1 MDIKEIKPEVFSE
14 YAKNHILKNFFQTK
28 EYGELMKHS
37 DFSVMYV
44 GAYHK
49 GLIVGASLIL
59 YKSIGPNMKYGYAP
73 RGFLVDFYDETLLKM
88 FTKKIKEYFFMKGFA
103 FIKINPEVT
112 YSVINFEDKSKLVN
126 TKSKDLVLK
135 LKELGYDK
143 LRDNLYF
150 ESLLPKYTPV
160 IYLPNYDFN
169 ALDEKLL
176 NDMKEAELSGVS
188 ITNGTEEDI
197 EKFYSFV
204 NDKESKTSTYYKF
217 FYKEFKKSDMV
228 DLLMINLNYEIYVK
242 YLQKQYIFEQE
253 KNDALNRQFELTP
266 NDAAL
271 YAKKTRSDDIMN
283 RISADMALANLR
295 MQENNTKE
303 VLGAAFVVKYEGR
316 VTIIITGYNKDFQG
330 IDIKTYIFYKIIE
343 EYKKAGYLY
352 LDLYGITAD
361 FTDANPYKAL
371 NDFKLKFK
379 PTVYEYIGE
388 FDLIVNK
395 PFHQLLWSTNKIQKE
410 FYKPAIKRTGAN

>member
-14 YAKNHILKNFFQTK
+14 YAKKHILKNFFQTK
-28 EYGELMKHS
+28 EYGDLMKHS

-49 GLIVGASLIL
+49 GLIVAASLIL
-59 YKSIGPNMKYGYAP
+59 YKSIGPSMKYGYAP
-73 RGFLVDFYDETLLKM
+73 RGFLVDFYDNALLKA
-88 FTKKIKEYFFMKGFA
+88 FTKKIKEFFLMKGFA

-112 YSVINFEDKSKLVN
+112 YSVINFDEKSKLVN
-126 TKSKDLVLK
+126 SRSKDLVLR

-160 IYLPNYDFN
+160 IYLPTYDFN
-169 ALDEKLL
+169 NLDNKLISS
-176 NDMKEAELSGVS
+176 MKECDLTGVS
-188 ITNGTEEDI
+188 LISGNEEDI
-197 EKFYSFV
+197 ETFYSFV
-204 NDKESKTSTYYKF
+204 DDKESKTSTYYKF

-228 DLLMINLNYEIYVK
+228 DLLMVNLNYETYVK

-253 KNDALNRQFELTP
+253 NNDSLNRQFQLTP
-266 NDAAL
+266 NDSSL
-271 YAKKTRSDDIMN
+271 YAKKTRSDDVMN
-283 RISADMALANLR
+283 RISADIALANKR
-295 MQENNTKE
+295 MQENNINE
-303 VLGAAFVVKYEGR
+303 ILGAAFVVKYEGR
-316 VTIIITGYNKDFQG
+316 VTIIITGCNKDFQG

-361 FTDANPYKAL
+361 FTDTNPYKTL
-371 NDFKLKFK
+371 NDFKLKFR

-395 PFHQLLWSTNKIQKE
+395 PFHQLLWSTNQIQKE
-410 FYKPAIKRTGAN
+410 FYKPAIKRTGSN

>member
-28 EYGELMKHS
+28 EYGDLMKHS

-73 RGFLVDFYDETLLKM
+73 RGFLVDFYDEALLKM
-88 FTKKIKEYFFMKGFA
+88 FTKKIKEYFLMKGFA

-112 YSVINFEDKSKLVN
+112 YSVVNFDDKSKLVN
-126 TKSKDLVLK
+126 SKSKDLVLR

-160 IYLPNYDFN
+160 INLPNYDFSV
-169 ALDEKLL
+169 LDEKLI
-176 NDMKEAELSGVS
+176 NNMKDAEISGISMS
-188 ITNGTEEDI
+188 IGNEEDI

-228 DLLMINLNYEIYVK
+228 DLLMVNLNYETYVK
-242 YLQKQYIFEQE
+242 YLQKQYIVEQE
-253 KNDALNRQFELTP
+253 TNDALNRQFEMTP

-283 RISADMALANLR
+283 RISADMALANQR
-295 MQENNTKE
+295 MQENNPKE

-316 VTIIITGYNKDFQG
+316 VTIIISGYNKDFQG
-330 IDIKTYIFYKIIE
+330 IDVKSYIFYKIIE

-361 FTDANPYKAL
+361 FTDNNPYKAL

-395 PFHQLLWSTNKIQKE
+395 PFHQLLWSTNQIQKE
-410 FYKPAIKRTGAN
+410 FYKPAIKRTEAN

>member
-28 EYGELMKHS
+28 EYGDLMKHS

-73 RGFLVDFYDETLLKM
+73 RGFLVDFYDEALLKM
-88 FTKKIKEYFFMKGFA
+88 FTKKIKEYFLMKGFA

-112 YSVINFEDKSKLVN
+112 YSVVNFDDKSKLVN
-126 TKSKDLVLK
+126 SKSKDLVLR

-160 IYLPNYDFN
+160 INLPNYDFSV
-169 ALDEKLL
+169 LDEKLI
-176 NDMKEAELSGVS
+176 NNMKDAEISGISMS
-188 ITNGTEEDI
+188 IGNEEDI

-228 DLLMINLNYEIYVK
+228 DLLMVNLNYETYVK
-242 YLQKQYIFEQE
+242 YLQKQYIVEQE
-253 KNDALNRQFELTP
+253 SNDALNRQFEMTP

-283 RISADMALANLR
+283 RISADMALANQR
-295 MQENNTKE
+295 MQENNPKE

-316 VTIIITGYNKDFQG
+316 VTIIISGYNKDFQG
-330 IDIKTYIFYKIIE
+330 IDVKSYIFYKIIE

-361 FTDANPYKAL
+361 FTDSNPYKAL

-395 PFHQLLWSTNKIQKE
+395 PSHQLLWSTNQIQKE

>member
-28 EYGELMKHS
+28 EYGDLMKHS

-73 RGFLVDFYDETLLKM
+73 RGFLVDFYDEALLKM
-88 FTKKIKEYFFMKGFA
+88 FTKKIKEYFLMRGFA

-112 YSVINFEDKSKLVN
+112 YSVVNFDDKSKLVN
-126 TKSKDLVLK
+126 SKSKDLVLR

-160 IYLPNYDFN
+160 INLHNYDFSV
-169 ALDEKLL
+169 LDEKLI
-176 NDMKEAELSGVS
+176 NNMKDAEISGVS
-188 ITNGTEEDI
+188 MSIGNEEDI
-197 EKFYSFV
+197 DKFYSFV

-228 DLLMINLNYEIYVK
+228 DLLMVDLNYETYVR

-253 KNDALNRQFELTP
+253 TNDALNRQFQMTP

-271 YAKKTRSDDIMN
+271 YTKKTRSDDIMN
-283 RISADMALANLR
+283 RISADMALANQR
-295 MQENNTKE
+295 MQENNPKE

-316 VTIIITGYNKDFQG
+316 VTIIISGYNKDFQG
-330 IDIKTYIFYKIIE
+330 IDVKSYIFYKIIE

-361 FTDANPYKAL
+361 FTDNNPYKTL

-395 PFHQLLWSTNKIQKE
+395 PFHQLLWSTNQIQKE

>member
-28 EYGELMKHS
+28 EYGDLMKHS

-73 RGFLVDFYDETLLKM
+73 RGFLVDFYDEALLKM
-88 FTKKIKEYFFMKGFA
+88 FTKKIKEYFLMKGFA

-112 YSVINFEDKSKLVN
+112 YSVVNFDDKSKLVN
-126 TKSKDLVLK
+126 SKSKDLVLR

-160 IYLPNYDFN
+160 INLPNYDFSV
-169 ALDEKLL
+169 LDEKLI
-176 NDMKEAELSGVS
+176 NNMKDAEISGISMS
-188 ITNGTEEDI
+188 IGNEEDI

-228 DLLMINLNYEIYVK
+228 DLLMVNLNYETYVK
-242 YLQKQYIFEQE
+242 YLQKQYIVEQE
-253 KNDALNRQFELTP
+253 SNDALNRQFEMTP

-283 RISADMALANLR
+283 RISADMALANQR
-295 MQENNTKE
+295 MQENNPKE

-316 VTIIITGYNKDFQG
+316 VTIIISGYNKDFQG

-352 LDLYGITAD
+352 LDMYGITAD
-361 FTDANPYKAL
+361 FTDTNPYKEL
-371 NDFKLKFK
+371 NEFKLKFK

-395 PFHQLLWSTNKIQKE
+395 PFHQLLWSTNQIQKE
-410 FYKPAIKRTGAN
+410 FYKPAIKRIGAN

>member
-28 EYGELMKHS
+28 EYGDLMKHS

-73 RGFLVDFYDETLLKM
+73 RGFLVDFYDEALLKM
-88 FTKKIKEYFFMKGFA
+88 FTKKIKEYFLMKGFA

-112 YSVINFEDKSKLVN
+112 YSVVNFDDKSKLVN
-126 TKSKDLVLK
+126 SKSKDLVLR

-160 IYLPNYDFN
+160 INLPNYDFSV
-169 ALDEKLL
+169 LDEKLI
-176 NDMKEAELSGVS
+176 NNMKDAEISGISMS
-188 ITNGTEEDI
+188 IGNEEDI

-217 FYKEFKKSDMV
+217 FYKEFKKNDMV
-228 DLLMINLNYEIYVK
+228 DLLMVNLNYETYVK
-242 YLQKQYIFEQE
+242 YLQKQYIVEQE
-253 KNDALNRQFELTP
+253 TNDALNRQFEMTP

-283 RISADMALANLR
+283 RISADMALANQR
-295 MQENNTKE
+295 MQENNPKE

-316 VTIIITGYNKDFQG
+316 VTIIISGYNKDFQG
-330 IDIKTYIFYKIIE
+330 IDVKSYIFYKIIE

-361 FTDANPYKAL
+361 FTDSNPYKAL

-395 PFHQLLWSTNKIQKE
+395 PFHQLLWSTNQIQKE

>member
-28 EYGELMKHS
+28 EYGDLMKHS

-73 RGFLVDFYDETLLKM
+73 RGFLVDFYDEALLKM
-88 FTKKIKEYFFMKGFA
+88 FTKKIKEYFLMKGFA

-112 YSVINFEDKSKLVN
+112 YSVVNFDDKSKLVN
-126 TKSKDLVLK
+126 SKSKDLVLR

-160 IYLPNYDFN
+160 INLPNYDFSV
-169 ALDEKLL
+169 LDEKLI
-176 NDMKEAELSGVS
+176 NNMKDAEISGISMS
-188 ITNGTEEDI
+188 IGNEEDI

-228 DLLMINLNYEIYVK
+228 DLLMVNLNYETYVK
-242 YLQKQYIFEQE
+242 YLQKQYIVEQE
-253 KNDALNRQFELTP
+253 TNDALNRQFEMTP

-283 RISADMALANLR
+283 RISADMALANQR
-295 MQENNTKE
+295 MQENNPKE

-316 VTIIITGYNKDFQG
+316 VTIIISGYNKDFQG
-330 IDIKTYIFYKIIE
+330 IDVKSYIFYKIIE

-361 FTDANPYKAL
+361 FTDSNPYKAL

-395 PFHQLLWSTNKIQKE
+395 PFHQLLWSTNQIQKE
-410 FYKPAIKRTGAN
+410 FYKPAIKRIGAN

>member
-28 EYGELMKHS
+28 EYGDLMKHS

-73 RGFLVDFYDETLLKM
+73 RGFLVDFYDEALLKM
-88 FTKKIKEYFFMKGFA
+88 FTKKIKEYFLMKGFA

-112 YSVINFEDKSKLVN
+112 YSVVNFDDKSKLVN
-126 TKSKDLVLK
+126 SKSKDLVLR

-160 IYLPNYDFN
+160 INLPNYDFSV
-169 ALDEKLL
+169 LDEKLI
-176 NDMKEAELSGVS
+176 NNMKDAEISGISMS
-188 ITNGTEEDI
+188 IGNEDDI

-228 DLLMINLNYEIYVK
+228 DLLMVNLNYETYVK
-242 YLQKQYIFEQE
+242 YLQKQYIVEQE
-253 KNDALNRQFELTP
+253 TNDALNRQFEMTP

-283 RISADMALANLR
+283 RISADMALANQR
-295 MQENNTKE
+295 MQENNPKE

-316 VTIIITGYNKDFQG
+316 VTIIISGYNKDFQG
-330 IDIKTYIFYKIIE
+330 IDVKSYIFYKIIE

-361 FTDANPYKAL
+361 FTDSNPYKAL

-395 PFHQLLWSTNKIQKE
+395 PFHQLLWSTNQIQKE

>member
-28 EYGELMKHS
+28 EYGDLMKHS

-73 RGFLVDFYDETLLKM
+73 RGFLVDFYDEALLKM
-88 FTKKIKEYFFMKGFA
+88 FTKKIKEYFLMKGFA

-112 YSVINFEDKSKLVN
+112 YSVVNFDDKSKLVN
-126 TKSKDLVLK
+126 SKSKDLVLR

-160 IYLPNYDFN
+160 INLPNYDFSV
-169 ALDEKLL
+169 LDEKLI
-176 NDMKEAELSGVS
+176 NNMKDAEISGISMS
-188 ITNGTEEDI
+188 IGNEEDI

-228 DLLMINLNYEIYVK
+228 DLLMVNLNYETYVK
-242 YLQKQYIFEQE
+242 YLQKQYIVEQE
-253 KNDALNRQFELTP
+253 SNDALNRQFEMTP

-283 RISADMALANLR
+283 RISADMALANQR
-295 MQENNTKE
+295 MQENNPKE
-303 VLGAAFVVKYEGR
+303 VLGSAFVVKYEGR
-316 VTIIITGYNKDFQG
+316 VTIIISGYNKDFQG
-330 IDIKTYIFYKIIE
+330 IDVKSYIFYKIIE

-361 FTDANPYKAL
+361 FTDSNPYKAL

-395 PFHQLLWSTNKIQKE
+395 PFHQLLWSTNQIQKE

>member
-14 YAKNHILKNFFQTK
+14 YAKKHILKNFFQTK
-28 EYGELMKHS
+28 EYGDLMKHS

-49 GLIVGASLIL
+49 GLIVAASLIL
-59 YKSIGPNMKYGYAP
+59 YKSIGPSMKYGYAP
-73 RGFLVDFYDETLLKM
+73 RGFLVDFYDNALLKA
-88 FTKKIKEYFFMKGFA
+88 FTKKIKEFFLMKGFA

-112 YSVINFEDKSKLVN
+112 YSVINFDEKSKLVN
-126 TKSKDLVLK
+126 SRSKDLVLR

-160 IYLPNYDFN
+160 IYLPTYDFN
-169 ALDEKLL
+169 NLDNKLISS
-176 NDMKEAELSGVS
+176 MKECDLTGVS
-188 ITNGTEEDI
+188 LISGNEEDI
-197 EKFYSFV
+197 ETFYSFV
-204 NDKESKTSTYYKF
+204 DDKESKTSTYYKF

-228 DLLMINLNYEIYVK
+228 DLLMVNLNYETYVK

-253 KNDALNRQFELTP
+253 NNDSLNRQFQLTP
-266 NDAAL
+266 NDSSL
-271 YAKKTRSDDIMN
+271 YAKKTRSDDVMN
-283 RISADMALANLR
+283 RISSDIALANKR
-295 MQENNTKE
+295 MQENNINE
-303 VLGAAFVVKYEGR
+303 ILGAAFVVKYEGR
-316 VTIIITGYNKDFQG
+316 VTIIITGCNKDFQG

-361 FTDANPYKAL
+361 FTDTNPYKTL
-371 NDFKLKFK
+371 NDFKLKFR

-395 PFHQLLWSTNKIQKE
+395 PFHQLLWSTNQIQKE
-410 FYKPAIKRTGAN
+410 FYKPAIKRTGSN

>member
-28 EYGELMKHS
+28 EYGDLMKHS

-73 RGFLVDFYDETLLKM
+73 RGFLVDFYDEALLKM
-88 FTKKIKEYFFMKGFA
+88 FTKKIKEYFLMKGFA

-112 YSVINFEDKSKLVN
+112 YSVVNFDDKSKLVN
-126 TKSKDLVLK
+126 SKSKDLVLR

-160 IYLPNYDFN
+160 INLPNYDFSV
-169 ALDEKLL
+169 LDEKLI
-176 NDMKEAELSGVS
+176 NNMKDAEISGISMS
-188 ITNGTEEDI
+188 IGNEEDI

-217 FYKEFKKSDMV
+217 FYKEFKKNDMV
-228 DLLMINLNYEIYVK
+228 DLLMVNLNYETYVK
-242 YLQKQYIFEQE
+242 YLQKQYIVEQE
-253 KNDALNRQFELTP
+253 SNDALNRQFEMTP

-283 RISADMALANLR
+283 RISADMALANQR
-295 MQENNTKE
+295 MQENNPKE

-316 VTIIITGYNKDFQG
+316 VTIIISGYNKDFQG
-330 IDIKTYIFYKIIE
+330 IDVKSYIFYKIIE

-361 FTDANPYKAL
+361 FTDSNPYKAL

-395 PFHQLLWSTNKIQKE
+395 PFHQLLWSTNQIQKE

>member
-28 EYGELMKHS
+28 EYGDLMIHS

-49 GLIVGASLIL
+49 GMIVGASLIL

-73 RGFLVDFYDETLLKM
+73 RGFLVDFYDEALLKM
-88 FTKKIKEYFFMKGFA
+88 FTKKIKEYFLMKGFA

-112 YSVINFEDKSKLVN
+112 YSVVNFDDKSKLVN
-126 TKSKDLVLK
+126 SKSKDLVLR

-160 IYLPNYDFN
+160 INLPNYDFSV
-169 ALDEKLL
+169 LDEKLI
-176 NDMKEAELSGVS
+176 NNMKDAEISGISMS
-188 ITNGTEEDI
+188 IGNEEDI

-217 FYKEFKKSDMV
+217 FYKEFKKNDMV
-228 DLLMINLNYEIYVK
+228 DLLMVNLNYETYVK
-242 YLQKQYIFEQE
+242 YLQKQYIVEQE
-253 KNDALNRQFELTP
+253 TNDALNRQFEMTP

-283 RISADMALANLR
+283 RISADMALANQR
-295 MQENNTKE
+295 MQENNPKE

-316 VTIIITGYNKDFQG
+316 VTIIISGYNKDFQG
-330 IDIKTYIFYKIIE
+330 IDVKSYIFYKIIE

-361 FTDANPYKAL
+361 FTDSNPYKAL

-395 PFHQLLWSTNKIQKE
+395 PFHQLLWSTNQIQKE

>member
-361 FTDANPYKAL
+361 FTDANPYKTL

>member
-28 EYGELMKHS
+28 EYGDLMKHS

-73 RGFLVDFYDETLLKM
+73 RGFLVDFYDEALLKI
-88 FTKKIKEYFFMKGFA
+88 FTKKIKEYFLMKGFA

-112 YSVINFEDKSKLVN
+112 YSVVNFDDKSKLVN
-126 TKSKDLVLK
+126 SKSKDLVLR

-160 IYLPNYDFN
+160 INLPNYDFSV
-169 ALDEKLL
+169 LDEKLI
-176 NDMKEAELSGVS
+176 NNMKDAEISGISMS
-188 ITNGTEEDI
+188 IGNEEDI

-228 DLLMINLNYEIYVK
+228 DLLMVNLNYETYVK
-242 YLQKQYIFEQE
+242 YLQKQYIVEQE
-253 KNDALNRQFELTP
+253 SNDALNRQFEMTP

-283 RISADMALANLR
+283 RISADMALANQR
-295 MQENNTKE
+295 MQENNPKE

-316 VTIIITGYNKDFQG
+316 VTIIISGYNKDFQG
-330 IDIKTYIFYKIIE
+330 IDVKSYIFYKIIE

-361 FTDANPYKAL
+361 FTDSNPYKAL

-395 PFHQLLWSTNKIQKE
+395 PFHQLLWSTNQIQKE
-410 FYKPAIKRTGAN
+410 FYKPAIKRIGAN

>member
-28 EYGELMKHS
+28 EYGDLMKHS

-73 RGFLVDFYDETLLKM
+73 RGFLVDFYDEALLKM
-88 FTKKIKEYFFMKGFA
+88 FTKKIKEYFLMKGFA
-103 FIKINPEVT
+103 FIKINTEVT
-112 YSVINFEDKSKLVN
+112 YSVVNFDDKSKLVN
-126 TKSKDLVLK
+126 SKSKDLVLR

-160 IYLPNYDFN
+160 INLPNYDFSV
-169 ALDEKLL
+169 LDEKLI
-176 NDMKEAELSGVS
+176 NNMKDAEISGISMS
-188 ITNGTEEDI
+188 IGNEEDI

-217 FYKEFKKSDMV
+217 FYKEFKKNDMV
-228 DLLMINLNYEIYVK
+228 DLLMVNLNYETYVK
-242 YLQKQYIFEQE
+242 YLQKQYIVEQE
-253 KNDALNRQFELTP
+253 SNDALNRQFEMTP

-283 RISADMALANLR
+283 RISADMALANQR
-295 MQENNTKE
+295 MQENNPKE

-316 VTIIITGYNKDFQG
+316 VTIIISGYNKDFQG
-330 IDIKTYIFYKIIE
+330 IDVKSYIFYKIIE

-361 FTDANPYKAL
+361 FIDSNPYKAL

-395 PFHQLLWSTNKIQKE
+395 PFHQLLWSTNQIQKE

>member
-28 EYGELMKHS
+28 EYGDLMKHS

-73 RGFLVDFYDETLLKM
+73 RGFLVDFYDEALLKM
-88 FTKKIKEYFFMKGFA
+88 FTKKIKEYFLMKGFA

-112 YSVINFEDKSKLVN
+112 YSVVNFDDKSKLVN
-126 TKSKDLVLK
+126 SKSKDLVLR

-160 IYLPNYDFN
+160 INLPNYDFSV
-169 ALDEKLL
+169 LDEKLI
-176 NDMKEAELSGVS
+176 NNMKDAEISGISMS
-188 ITNGTEEDI
+188 IGNEEDI

-228 DLLMINLNYEIYVK
+228 DLLMVNLNYETYVK
-242 YLQKQYIFEQE
+242 YLQKQYIVEQE
-253 KNDALNRQFELTP
+253 SNDALNRQFEMTP

-283 RISADMALANLR
+283 RISADMALANQR
-295 MQENNTKE
+295 MQENNPKE

-316 VTIIITGYNKDFQG
+316 VTIIISGYNKDFQG
-330 IDIKTYIFYKIIE
+330 IDVKSYIFYKIIE

-361 FTDANPYKAL
+361 FTDSNPYKAL

-395 PFHQLLWSTNKIQKE
+395 PFHQLLWSTNQIQKE
-410 FYKPAIKRTGAN
+410 FYKPAIKRIGAN

>member
-14 YAKNHILKNFFQTK
+14 YSKNHILKNFFQTK
-28 EYGELMKHS
+28 EYGDLMKHS

-49 GLIVGASLIL
+49 GFIVGASLIL

-73 RGFLVDFYDETLLKM
+73 RGFLVDFYDIALLKT
-88 FTKKIKEYFFMKGFA
+88 FTKKIKEFFFMKGFA

-112 YSVINFEDKSKLVN
+112 YSIINFNDKSKLVN
-126 TKSKDLVLK
+126 TRSKELVSK

-160 IYLPNYDFN
+160 IELPTYNFN
-169 ALDEKLL
+169 KLDSNLV
-176 NDMKEAELSGVS
+176 NDMKEAELKGVS
-188 ITNGTEEDI
+188 LTSGNEEDI

-204 NDKESKTSTYYKF
+204 NDKENKTSTYYKF

-228 DLLMINLNYEIYVK
+228 DLLMVNLNYSTYVR

-253 KNDALNRQFELTP
+253 KNELINREFEQNP
-266 NDAAL
+266 NDLSL
-271 YAKKTRSDDIMN
+271 YEKKSRSDDIMSK
-283 RISADMALANLR
+283 ISGDIALANQR
-295 MQENNTKE
+295 MQENTLKE

-316 VTIIITGYNKDFQG
+316 VTIIISGYNRDFQG

-352 LDLYGITAD
+352 LDMYGITAD
-361 FTDANPYKAL
+361 FTDNNPYKEL

-388 FDLIVNK
+388 FDLITNK

-410 FYKPAIKRTGAN
+410 FYKPAIKRNTTN

>member
-14 YAKNHILKNFFQTK
+14 YAKKHILKNFFQTK
-28 EYGELMKHS
+28 EYGDLMKHS

-49 GLIVGASLIL
+49 GLIVAASLIL
-59 YKSIGPNMKYGYAP
+59 YKSIGPSMKYGYAP
-73 RGFLVDFYDETLLKM
+73 RGFLVDFYDNALLKA
-88 FTKKIKEYFFMKGFA
+88 FTKKIKEFFLMKGFA

-112 YSVINFEDKSKLVN
+112 YSVINFDEKSKLVN
-126 TKSKDLVLK
+126 SRSKDLVLR

-160 IYLPNYDFN
+160 IYLPTYDFN
-169 ALDEKLL
+169 NLDNKLISS
-176 NDMKEAELSGVS
+176 MKECDLTGVS
-188 ITNGTEEDI
+188 LISGNEEDI
-197 EKFYSFV
+197 ETFYSFV
-204 NDKESKTSTYYKF
+204 DDKESKTSTYYKF

-228 DLLMINLNYEIYVK
+228 DLLMVNLNYETYVK

-253 KNDALNRQFELTP
+253 NNDSLNRQFQLTP
-266 NDAAL
+266 NDSSL
-271 YAKKTRSDDIMN
+271 YAKKTRSDDVMN
-283 RISADMALANLR
+283 RISSDIALANKR
-295 MQENNTKE
+295 MQENNINE
-303 VLGAAFVVKYEGR
+303 ILGAAFVVKYEGR
-316 VTIIITGYNKDFQG
+316 VTIIITGCNKDFQG

-361 FTDANPYKAL
+361 FTDTNPYKTL
-371 NDFKLKFK
+371 NDFKLKFR

-395 PFHQLLWSTNKIQKE
+395 PFHQLLWSTNQIQKE
-410 FYKPAIKRTGAN
+410 FYKPAIKRIGSN

>member
-28 EYGELMKHS
+28 EYGDLMKHS

-73 RGFLVDFYDETLLKM
+73 RGFLVDFYDEALLKM
-88 FTKKIKEYFFMKGFA
+88 FTKKIKEYFLMKGFA

-112 YSVINFEDKSKLVN
+112 YSVVNFDDKSKLVN
-126 TKSKDLVLK
+126 SKSKDLVIR

-160 IYLPNYDFN
+160 INLPNYDFSV
-169 ALDEKLL
+169 LDEKLIK
-176 NDMKEAELSGVS
+176 NMKEAETSGVS
-188 ITNGTEEDI
+188 ISNGTEEDI

-228 DLLMINLNYEIYVK
+228 DLLMVNLNYETYVK
-242 YLQKQYIFEQE
+242 YLQKQYIVEQE
-253 KNDALNRQFELTP
+253 TNDALNRQFEMTP

-271 YAKKTRSDDIMN
+271 YAKKTRSDDVMN
-283 RISADMALANLR
+283 RISADMALANQR
-295 MQENNTKE
+295 MQENNPKE

-316 VTIIITGYNKDFQG
+316 VTIIISGYNKDFQG
-330 IDIKTYIFYKIIE
+330 IDVKSYIFYKIIE

-361 FTDANPYKAL
+361 FTDSNPYKAL

-395 PFHQLLWSTNKIQKE
+395 PFHQLLWSTNQIQKE

>member
-28 EYGELMKHS
+28 EYGDLMKHS

-73 RGFLVDFYDETLLKM
+73 RGFLVDFYDEALLKM
-88 FTKKIKEYFFMKGFA
+88 FTKKIKEYFLMKGFA

-112 YSVINFEDKSKLVN
+112 YSVVNFDDKSKLVN
-126 TKSKDLVLK
+126 SKSKDLVLR

-160 IYLPNYDFN
+160 INLPNYDFSV
-169 ALDEKLL
+169 LDEKLI
-176 NDMKEAELSGVS
+176 NNMKDAEISGISMS
-188 ITNGTEEDI
+188 IGNEEDI

-228 DLLMINLNYEIYVK
+228 DLLMVNLNYETYVK
-242 YLQKQYIFEQE
+242 YLQKQYIVEQE
-253 KNDALNRQFELTP
+253 SNDALNRQFEMTP

-283 RISADMALANLR
+283 RISADMALANQR
-295 MQENNTKE
+295 MQENNPKE

-316 VTIIITGYNKDFQG
+316 VTIIISGYNKYFQG
-330 IDIKTYIFYKIIE
+330 IDVKSYIFYKIIE

-361 FTDANPYKAL
+361 FTDSNPYKAL

-395 PFHQLLWSTNKIQKE
+395 PFHQLLWSTNQIQKE

>member
-1 MDIKEIKPEVFSE
+1 MDIKEIKPEVFKE
-14 YAKNHILKNFFQTK
+14 YAKNHILKNFFQTS

-73 RGFLVDFYDETLLKM
+73 RGFLVDFYDEALLKM
-88 FTKKIKEYFFMKGFA
+88 FTKKIKDYFLLRGFA

-112 YSVINFEDKSKLVN
+112 YSIINFEDKSKLVN
-126 TKSKDLVLK
+126 SKSKRLVEC
-135 LKELGYDK
+135 LKEYGYDK

-160 IYLPNYDFN
+160 IYLPAYNFN
-169 ALDEKLL
+169 SLDKDLV
-176 NDMKEAELSGVS
+176 NSMNEAILSGVS
-188 ITNGTEEDI
+188 LSSGNEKDI

-204 NDKESKTSTYYKF
+204 DDKESRTSTYYKF

-228 DLLMINLNYEIYVK
+228 DLLFVNLNYETYVK

-253 KNDALNRQFELTP
+253 KNDKINKQFQVAP
-266 NDAAL
+266 GDAKL
-271 YAKKTRSDDIMN
+271 YQEKLKSDEVMNKISSDI
-283 RISADMALANLR
+283 ALANKR
-295 MQENNTKE
+295 MHENNTKE
-303 VLGAAFVVKYEGR
+303 VLGTAFVVKYEGR

-330 IDIKTYIFYKIIE
+330 IDIKTFIFYKIIE

-361 FTDANPYKAL
+361 FTDSNPYKEL

-395 PFHQLLWSTNKIQKE
+395 PFHQLLWSTNQIQKE
-410 FYKPAIKRTGAN
+410 FYKPAIKRDGRN

>member
-28 EYGELMKHS
+28 EYGDLMKHS

-73 RGFLVDFYDETLLKM
+73 RGFLVDFYDEALLKM
-88 FTKKIKEYFFMKGFA
+88 FTKKIKEYFLMKGFA

-112 YSVINFEDKSKLVN
+112 YSVVNFDDKSKLVN
-126 TKSKDLVLK
+126 SKSKDLVLR

-160 IYLPNYDFN
+160 INLPNYDFSV
-169 ALDEKLL
+169 LDEKLI
-176 NDMKEAELSGVS
+176 NNMKDAEISGISMS
-188 ITNGTEEDI
+188 IGNEDDI

-228 DLLMINLNYEIYVK
+228 DLLMVNLNYETYVK
-242 YLQKQYIFEQE
+242 YLQKQYIVEQE
-253 KNDALNRQFELTP
+253 SNDALNRQFEMTP

-283 RISADMALANLR
+283 RISADMALANQR
-295 MQENNTKE
+295 MQENNPKE

-316 VTIIITGYNKDFQG
+316 VTIIISGYNKDFQG
-330 IDIKTYIFYKIIE
+330 IDVKSYIFYKIIE

-361 FTDANPYKAL
+361 FTDSNPYKAL

-395 PFHQLLWSTNKIQKE
+395 PFHQLLWSTNQIQKE

>member
-28 EYGELMKHS
+28 EYGDLMKHS

-73 RGFLVDFYDETLLKM
+73 RGFLVDFYDEALLKM
-88 FTKKIKEYFFMKGFA
+88 FTKKIKEYFLMKGFA

-112 YSVINFEDKSKLVN
+112 YSVVNFDDKSKLVN
-126 TKSKDLVLK
+126 SKSKDLVLR

-160 IYLPNYDFN
+160 INLPNYDFSV
-169 ALDEKLL
+169 LDEKLI
-176 NDMKEAELSGVS
+176 NNMKDAEISGISMS
-188 ITNGTEEDI
+188 IGNEEDI

-217 FYKEFKKSDMV
+217 FYKEFKKNDMV
-228 DLLMINLNYEIYVK
+228 DLLMVNLNYETYVK
-242 YLQKQYIFEQE
+242 YLQKQYIVEQE
-253 KNDALNRQFELTP
+253 TNDALNRQFEMTP

-283 RISADMALANLR
+283 RISADMALANQR
-295 MQENNTKE
+295 MQENNPKE

-316 VTIIITGYNKDFQG
+316 VTIIISGYNKDFQG
-330 IDIKTYIFYKIIE
+330 IDVKSYIFYKIIE

-361 FTDANPYKAL
+361 FTDSNPYKAL
-371 NDFKLKFK
+371 NDFNLKFK

-395 PFHQLLWSTNKIQKE
+395 PFHQLLWSTNQIQKE

>member
-14 YAKNHILKNFFQTK
+14 YAKKHILKNFFQTK
-28 EYGELMKHS
+28 EYGDLMKHS

-49 GLIVGASLIL
+49 GLIVAASLIL
-59 YKSIGPNMKYGYAP
+59 YKSIGPSMKYGYAP
-73 RGFLVDFYDETLLKM
+73 RGFLVDFYDNALLKA
-88 FTKKIKEYFFMKGFA
+88 FTKKIKEFFLMKGFA

-112 YSVINFEDKSKLVN
+112 YSVINFDEKSKLVN
-126 TKSKDLVLK
+126 SRSKDLVLR

-160 IYLPNYDFN
+160 IYLPTYDFN
-169 ALDEKLL
+169 NLDNKLISS
-176 NDMKEAELSGVS
+176 MKECDLTGVS
-188 ITNGTEEDI
+188 LISGNEEDI
-197 EKFYSFV
+197 ETFYSFV
-204 NDKESKTSTYYKF
+204 DDKESKTSTYYKF
-217 FYKEFKKSDMV
+217 FYKEFKKNDMV
-228 DLLMINLNYEIYVK
+228 DLLMVNLNYETYVK

-253 KNDALNRQFELTP
+253 NNDSLNKQFQLTP
-266 NDAAL
+266 NDSSL
-271 YAKKTRSDDIMN
+271 YAKKTRSDDVMN
-283 RISADMALANLR
+283 RISADIALANKR
-295 MQENNTKE
+295 MQENNFNE
-303 VLGAAFVVKYEGR
+303 ILGAAFVVKYEGR
-316 VTIIITGYNKDFQG
+316 VTIIITGCNKDFQG

-361 FTDANPYKAL
+361 FTDTNPYKTL
-371 NDFKLKFK
+371 NDFKLKFR

-395 PFHQLLWSTNKIQKE
+395 PFHQLLWSTNQIQKE
-410 FYKPAIKRTGAN
+410 FYKPAIKRTGSN

>member
-28 EYGELMKHS
+28 EYGDLMKHS

-73 RGFLVDFYDETLLKM
+73 RGFLVDFYDEALLKM
-88 FTKKIKEYFFMKGFA
+88 FTKKIKEYFLMKGFA

-112 YSVINFEDKSKLVN
+112 YSVVNFDDKSKLVN
-126 TKSKDLVLK
+126 SKSKDLVLR

-160 IYLPNYDFN
+160 INLPNYDFSV
-169 ALDEKLL
+169 LDEKLI
-176 NDMKEAELSGVS
+176 NNMKDAEISGISMS
-188 ITNGTEEDI
+188 IGNEEDI

-228 DLLMINLNYEIYVK
+228 DLLMVNLNYETYVK
-242 YLQKQYIFEQE
+242 YLQKQYIVEQE
-253 KNDALNRQFELTP
+253 SNDALNRQFEMTP

-283 RISADMALANLR
+283 RISADMALANQR
-295 MQENNTKE
+295 MQENNPKE

-316 VTIIITGYNKDFQG
+316 VTIIISGYNKDFQG
-330 IDIKTYIFYKIIE
+330 IDVKLYIFYKIIE

-361 FTDANPYKAL
+361 FTDSNPYKAL

-395 PFHQLLWSTNKIQKE
+395 PFHQLLWSTNQIQKE

>member
-28 EYGELMKHS
+28 EYGDLMKHS

-73 RGFLVDFYDETLLKM
+73 RGFLVDFYDEALLKM
-88 FTKKIKEYFFMKGFA
+88 FTKKIKEYFLMKGFA

-112 YSVINFEDKSKLVN
+112 YSVVNFDDKSKLVN
-126 TKSKDLVLK
+126 SKSKDLVLR

-160 IYLPNYDFN
+160 INLPNYDFSV
-169 ALDEKLL
+169 LDEKLI
-176 NDMKEAELSGVS
+176 NNMKDAEISGVS
-188 ITNGTEEDI
+188 MSIGNEEDI

-228 DLLMINLNYEIYVK
+228 DLLMVNLNYETYVK
-242 YLQKQYIFEQE
+242 YLQKQYIVEQGT
-253 KNDALNRQFELTP
+253 NDALNRQFEMTP

-283 RISADMALANLR
+283 RISADMALANQR
-295 MQENNTKE
+295 MQENNPKE

-316 VTIIITGYNKDFQG
+316 VTIIISGYNKDFQG
-330 IDIKTYIFYKIIE
+330 IDVKSYIFYKIIE

-361 FTDANPYKAL
+361 FTDSNPYKAL

-395 PFHQLLWSTNKIQKE
+395 PFHQLLWSTNQIQKE